1 MRYGKGLGVIL
12 GIFLLSALALAAEPA
27 KERQQVAKVDQD
39 GVQRVEVLAGAYYYN
54 PNLIVVKINVP
65 VELKIKTEGGL
76 APHDIVLNAPEA
88 GINFKQELSSEPQ
101 LIRFTPTRTGR
112 YKFDCT
118 KKFLFFESHKERG
131 MYGTIVVVE

>member
-1 MRYGKGLGVIL
+1 MRYGKVLGVAL

-27 KERQQVAKVDQD
+27 KEKQHVATVDPD
-39 GVQRVEVLAGAYYYN
+39 GVQRVEVLAGAYYFN

-88 GINFKQELSSEPQ
+88 GMNFEQELSSEPQ
-101 LIRFTPTRTGR
+101 LIHFTPTRTGR
-112 YKFDCT
+112 YNFECS

-131 MYGTIVVVE
+131 MQGAILVVE